1 MDYKDQKMVN
11 ALESIARE
19 LSLVNENLNRIAN
32 SAIAVMPGA
41 QPEPDIYQPQ
51 IVYKCGGDDPIPE
64 KPYHKG
70 MEVTT
75 FGAK

>member
-41 QPEPDIYQPQ
+41 QPE
-51 IVYKCGGDDPIPE
+51 IVYKCGGDEPIPE